1 MAILVGFTGTLLHGG
16 FITLKVKMAIAS
28 YSVMIFMMQRL
39 LWLPTRLG
47 ETFDLYQRAMV
58 STTRVLNLL
67 ETEIRIEEGSESL
80 DLSQVKGKIN
90 FLKKLVFRIRGESLW
105 LMILI

>member
-1 MAILVGFTGTLLHGG
+1 
-16 FITLKVKMAIAS
+16 MAIAS

-39 LWLPTRLG
+39 LWPLTRVS

-80 DLSQVKGKIN
+80 DLTQVKGKIN
-90 FLKKLVFRIRGESLW
+90 FEEVSFSYPERACGK
-105 LMILI
+105 

>member
-1 MAILVGFTGTLLHGG
+1 MEG
-16 FITLKVKMAIAS
+16 KMAIAS

-39 LWLPTRLG
+39 LWPLTRLG

-80 DLSQVKGKIN
+80 ALTQVKGNIN
-90 FLKKLVFRIRGESLW
+90 FEKVNELLYF
-105 LMILI
+105 